1 MGSTPSA
8 AVAVISFGQHGVR
21 TPLLS
26 SLTAIPSNALTQGHR
41 QTAESKVTATRKTI
55 LEARQINKS
64 FGTLAVLKD
73 VSLNVAEGEIVSLI
87 GPSGSGK
94 TTFLR
99 CLALLEGISAGEIR
113 VNGSTVAG
121 AASTPGA
128 EPAAKFMRWDIGMVF
143 QQFNLWPHMTV
154 LQNVIE
160 APIRVRGVSRDAAIS
175 SAIEILNKV
184 GIADKRDA
192 YPAQLSGGQQQRVAI
207 SRALAMNPKVILF
220 DEPTSALDPEL
231 RHEVLAV
238 LKKLAEDGQTMI
250 VVTHEMGFARSVS
263 TRIAFLDGGRLVEE
277 GSSEEFFKSPKT
289 ERARQFLEMM
299 F

>member
-1 MGSTPSA
+1 M
-8 AVAVISFGQHGVR
+8 
-21 TPLLS
+21 
-26 SLTAIPSNALTQGHR
+26 ALAT
-41 QTAESKVTATRKTI
+41 SKTV
-55 LEARQINKS
+55 LEALHIKKC
-64 FGTLAVLKD
+64 FGVLSVLND
-73 VSLNVAEGEIVSLI
+73 VSLTVAEGEIVSLI

-99 CLALLEGISAGEIR
+99 CMALLEEISSGEIR
-113 VNGSTVAG
+113 VNGARVSG
-121 AASTPGA
+121 ADATRDSQ
-128 EPAAKFMRWDIGMVF
+128 AAKLIRRDIGMVF

-160 APIRVRGVSRDAAIS
+160 APMRVRKTPRDVATR
-175 SAIEILNKV
+175 SAIEILAKV
-184 GIADKRDA
+184 GIAEKRDA

-238 LKKLAEDGQTMI
+238 LRKLAEDGQTMV

-263 TRIAFLDGGRLVEE
+263 TRVAFLDAGKVVEE
-277 GSSEEFFKSPKT
+277 SESKEFFASPKT

>member
-1 MGSTPSA
+1 M
-8 AVAVISFGQHGVR
+8 
-21 TPLLS
+21 
-26 SLTAIPSNALTQGHR
+26 AL
-41 QTAESKVTATRKTI
+41 ATRKTI
-55 LEARQINKS
+55 LEALQIKKR
-64 FGTLAVLKD
+64 FGPLSVLND
-73 VSLNVAEGEIVSLI
+73 VSLTVAEGEIVSLI

-99 CLALLEGISAGEIR
+99 CMALLEEISSGEIR
-113 VNGSTVAG
+113 VNGARVAG
-121 AASTPGA
+121 GDTARESQQAAQLI
-128 EPAAKFMRWDIGMVF
+128 RRDIGMVF

-160 APIRVRGVSRDAAIS
+160 APMRVRGISRDVAIS
-175 SAIEILNKV
+175 SAIEILAKV
-184 GIADKRDA
+184 GIAEKRDA

-238 LKKLAEDGQTMI
+238 LRKLAEDGQTMV

-263 TRIAFLDGGRLVEE
+263 TRVAFLDGGKVVEE
-277 GSSEEFFKSPKT
+277 SESKEFFASPRT

>member
-1 MGSTPSA
+1 M
-8 AVAVISFGQHGVR
+8 
-21 TPLLS
+21 
-26 SLTAIPSNALTQGHR
+26 AL
-41 QTAESKVTATRKTI
+41 ATRKTI
-55 LEARQINKS
+55 LEALQIKKS
-64 FGTLAVLKD
+64 FGPLSVLND
-73 VSLNVAEGEIVSLI
+73 VSLAIAEGEIVSLI

-99 CLALLEGISAGEIR
+99 CLALLEDISSGEIR
-113 VNGSTVAG
+113 VNGAAVSG
-121 AASTPGA
+121 AAARDSQQ
-128 EPAAKFMRWDIGMVF
+128 AAKLIRRDIGMVF

-160 APIRVRGVSRDAAIS
+160 APMRVRGIPRDVAIS
-175 SAIEILNKV
+175 SAMEILAKV
-184 GIADKRDA
+184 GIAEKRGA

-207 SRALAMNPKVILF
+207 SRALAMNPKVVLF

-238 LKKLAEDGQTMI
+238 LRKLAEDGQTMV

-263 TRIAFLDGGRLVEE
+263 TRVAFLDGGKVVEE
-277 GSSEEFFKSPKT
+277 SESKEFFASPKT

>member
-1 MGSTPSA
+1 M
-8 AVAVISFGQHGVR
+8 V
-21 TPLLS
+21 L
-26 SLTAIPSNALTQGHR
+26 
-41 QTAESKVTATRKTI
+41 ATRRTI
-55 LEARQINKS
+55 LEALQIKKS
-64 FGTLAVLKD
+64 FGSLSVLND
-73 VSLNVAEGEIVSLI
+73 VSLTVAEGEIVSLI

-99 CLALLEGISAGEIR
+99 CMALLEEISSGEIR
-113 VNGSTVAG
+113 VNGTRVAG
-121 AASTPGA
+121 QDTARESQQ
-128 EPAAKFMRWDIGMVF
+128 AAKLIRRDIGMVF

-160 APIRVRGVSRDAAIS
+160 APMRVRGIPRDVAIS
-175 SAIEILNKV
+175 SAMEILAKV
-184 GIADKRDA
+184 GIADKRGA

-238 LKKLAEDGQTMI
+238 LRKLAEDGQTMV

-263 TRIAFLDGGRLVEE
+263 TRVVFLDAGKVVEE
-277 GSSEEFFKSPKT
+277 SESKEFFASPKT

>member
-1 MGSTPSA
+1 MSA
-8 AVAVISFGQHGVR
+8 F
-21 TPLLS
+21 
-26 SLTAIPSNALTQGHR
+26 
-41 QTAESKVTATRKTI
+41 RKTI
-55 LEARQINKS
+55 LEASHLKKS
-64 FGTLAVLKD
+64 FGALSVLND
-73 VSLNVAEGEIVSLI
+73 VSLNVEEGEIVSLI

-99 CLALLEGISAGEIR
+99 CLALLEEISSGEIR
-113 VNGSTVAG
+113 VNGTTVAG
-121 AASTPGA
+121 AASGSHSQ
-128 EPAAKFMRWDIGMVF
+128 AATKLMRWDIGMVF

-160 APIRVRGVSRDAAIS
+160 APIRVRGIPRDAAIS
-175 SAIEILNKV
+175 SALEILNKV
-184 GIADKRDA
+184 GIADKRDV

-238 LKKLAEDGQTMI
+238 LKKLAEEGQTMI

-263 TRIAFLDGGRLVEE
+263 TRIAFLDGGKLIEE
-277 GSSEEFFKSPKT
+277 GGSDEFFESPKT
-289 ERARQFLEMM
+289 ERAKQFLEMM

>member
-1 MGSTPSA
+1 MFAICWLPALTETPSNLA
-8 AVAVISFGQHGVR
+8 
-21 TPLLS
+21 
-26 SLTAIPSNALTQGHR
+26 HR
-41 QTAESKVTATRKTI
+41 AYRQKARNFIVLASRKII
-55 LEARQINKS
+55 LEARQIQKS
-64 FGTLAVLKD
+64 FGPLSVLSD

-99 CLALLEGISAGEIR
+99 CLALLEEISSGEIR
-113 VNGSTVAG
+113 VDGTTVAG
-121 AASTPGA
+121 AMSARQSQQ
-128 EPAAKFMRWDIGMVF
+128 AAKLMRWDIGMVF

-160 APIRVRGVSRDAAIS
+160 APIRVRGIARDAAVA
-175 SAIEILNKV
+175 SAIEILTKV
-184 GIADKRDA
+184 GISEKRDA

-207 SRALAMNPKVILF
+207 SRALAMSPKVILF

-238 LKKLAEDGQTMI
+238 LKKLAEEGQTMI
-250 VVTHEMGFARSVS
+250 VVTHEMGFAKSVS
-263 TRIAFLDGGRLVEE
+263 TRVAFLDGGKLVEQG
-277 GSSEEFFKSPKT
+277 GSDEFFGSPKT
-289 ERARQFLEMM
+289 ERAKQFLEMM

>member
-1 MGSTPSA
+1 M
-8 AVAVISFGQHGVR
+8 
-21 TPLLS
+21 
-26 SLTAIPSNALTQGHR
+26 AL
-41 QTAESKVTATRKTI
+41 ATRKTI
-55 LEARQINKS
+55 LEALQIKKS
-64 FGTLAVLKD
+64 FGPLSVLND
-73 VSLNVAEGEIVSLI
+73 VSLTVAEGEIVSLI

-99 CLALLEGISAGEIR
+99 CMALLEEISSGEIR
-113 VNGSTVAG
+113 VNGARVAG
-121 AASTPGA
+121 VDTARESQQ
-128 EPAAKFMRWDIGMVF
+128 AAKLIRRDIGMVF

-160 APIRVRGVSRDAAIS
+160 APMRVRGIPRDVAIP
-175 SAIEILNKV
+175 SAMEILAKV
-184 GIADKRDA
+184 GIAEKRNA

-238 LKKLAEDGQTMI
+238 LRKLAEDGQTMV

-263 TRIAFLDGGRLVEE
+263 TRIAFLDGGKLVEE
-277 GSSEEFFKSPKT
+277 NESKEFFASPKT

>member
-1 MGSTPSA
+1 MLAS
-8 AVAVISFGQHGVR
+8 
-21 TPLLS
+21 
-26 SLTAIPSNALTQGHR
+26 
-41 QTAESKVTATRKTI
+41 RKII
-55 LEARQINKS
+55 LEARQIRKS
-64 FGTLAVLKD
+64 FGPLSVLSD

-99 CLALLEGISAGEIR
+99 CLALLEEISSGEIR
-113 VNGSTVAG
+113 VDGTTVAG
-121 AASTPGA
+121 AMSAPQSQQ
-128 EPAAKFMRWDIGMVF
+128 AAKLMRWDIGMVF

-160 APIRVRGVSRDAAIS
+160 APIRVRGIARDAAVA
-175 SAIEILNKV
+175 SAIEILTKV
-184 GIADKRDA
+184 GISEKRDA

-207 SRALAMNPKVILF
+207 SRALAMSPKVILF

-238 LKKLAEDGQTMI
+238 LKKLAEEGQTMI
-250 VVTHEMGFARSVS
+250 VVTHEMGFAKSVS
-263 TRIAFLDGGRLVEE
+263 TRVAFLDGGKLVEQG
-277 GSSEEFFKSPKT
+277 GSDEFFGSPKT
-289 ERARQFLEMM
+289 ERAKQFLEMM

>member
-1 MGSTPSA
+1 M
-8 AVAVISFGQHGVR
+8 
-21 TPLLS
+21 
-26 SLTAIPSNALTQGHR
+26 AL
-41 QTAESKVTATRKTI
+41 ATRKTI
-55 LEARQINKS
+55 LEALQIKKN
-64 FGTLAVLKD
+64 FGPLSVLND
-73 VSLNVAEGEIVSLI
+73 VSLTVAEGEIVSLI

-99 CLALLEGISAGEIR
+99 CMALLEDISSGEIR
-113 VNGSTVAG
+113 VNGARVAG
-121 AASTPGA
+121 ADTARESQQ
-128 EPAAKFMRWDIGMVF
+128 AAKLIRRDIGMVF

-160 APIRVRGVSRDAAIS
+160 APMRVRGISRDVAIS
-175 SAIEILNKV
+175 SAIEILAKV
-184 GIADKRDA
+184 GIAEKRNA

-238 LKKLAEDGQTMI
+238 LRKLAEDGQTMV

-263 TRIAFLDGGRLVEE
+263 TRVAFLDGGKLVEE
-277 GSSEEFFKSPKT
+277 SESKEFFASPKT

>member
-1 MGSTPSA
+1 MLAS
-8 AVAVISFGQHGVR
+8 
-21 TPLLS
+21 
-26 SLTAIPSNALTQGHR
+26 
-41 QTAESKVTATRKTI
+41 RKTI
-55 LEARQINKS
+55 LEARQIKKS
-64 FGTLAVLKD
+64 FGSVSVLNG

-99 CLALLEGISAGEIR
+99 CLALLEEISSGEIR
-113 VNGSTVAG
+113 VNGATVAG
-121 AASTPGA
+121 AASA
-128 EPAAKFMRWDIGMVF
+128 RHSQQAAQLMRRDIGMVF

-160 APIRVRGVSRDAAIS
+160 APVRVRRVARDAAIA
-175 SAIEILNKV
+175 SAIEILTKV

-238 LKKLAEDGQTMI
+238 LKKLADEGQTMV

-263 TRIAFLDGGRLVEE
+263 TRVAFLDGGKVVEE
-277 GSSEEFFKSPKT
+277 GASSEFFASPKT
-289 ERARQFLEMM
+289 ERAKQFLEMM

>member
-1 MGSTPSA
+1 
-8 AVAVISFGQHGVR
+8 V
-21 TPLLS
+21 L
-26 SLTAIPSNALTQGHR
+26 
-41 QTAESKVTATRKTI
+41 ATRKTI
-55 LEARQINKS
+55 LEARQIKKS
-64 FGTLAVLKD
+64 FGALSVLND

-99 CLALLEGISAGEIR
+99 CLALLEDISSGEIR
-113 VNGSTVAG
+113 VNGAIVAG
-121 AASTPGA
+121 AASA
-128 EPAAKFMRWDIGMVF
+128 RHSQQAAKLMRRDIGMVF

-160 APIRVRGVSRDAAIS
+160 APIRVRGTSRDAAIA
-175 SAIEILNKV
+175 SAIEILTKV

-238 LKKLAEDGQTMI
+238 LKKLAEDGQTMV

-263 TRIAFLDGGRLVEE
+263 TRVAFLDGGKLVEE
-277 GSSEEFFKSPKT
+277 GGSEEFFSSPKS
-289 ERARQFLEMM
+289 ERAKQFLEMM

>member
-1 MGSTPSA
+1 LAIVPFNAETSRWKKTRDE
-8 AVAVISFGQHGVR
+8 AV
-21 TPLLS
+21 
-26 SLTAIPSNALTQGHR
+26 LTSR
-41 QTAESKVTATRKTI
+41 KVI
-55 LEARQINKS
+55 LEAHKIKKS
-64 FGTLAVLKD
+64 FGSLVVLD
-73 VSLNVAEGEIVSLI
+73 EVSLNVAEGEIVSLI

-99 CLALLEGISAGEIR
+99 CLALLENISSGDIR
-113 VNGSTVAG
+113 VNGATVRGVG
-121 AASTPGA
+121 AARYSRQ
-128 EPAAKFMRWDIGMVF
+128 AAKQMRRDIGMVF

-160 APIRVRGVSRDAAIS
+160 APVRVRGLSRDEAIE
-175 SAIEILNKV
+175 SAIEILAKV
-184 GIADKRDA
+184 GIADKRNA

-238 LKKLAEDGQTMI
+238 LKKLAEDGQTMV

-263 TRIAFLDGGRLVEE
+263 TRIAFLDGGKLIEE
-277 GSSEEFFKSPKT
+277 SESEEFFRFPKT
-289 ERARQFLEMM
+289 ERAKQFLEMM

>member
-1 MGSTPSA
+1 MSA
-8 AVAVISFGQHGVR
+8 
-21 TPLLS
+21 P
-26 SLTAIPSNALTQGHR
+26 
-41 QTAESKVTATRKTI
+41 RKKI
-55 LEARQINKS
+55 LEAREIKKS
-64 FGTLAVLKD
+64 FGALEVLNE
-73 VSLNVAEGEIVSLI
+73 VSLAVAEGEIVSLI

-94 TTFLR
+94 TTLLR
-99 CLALLEGISAGEIR
+99 CLALLEDISSGEIR
-113 VNGSTVAG
+113 INGAILAG
-121 AASTPGA
+121 ANSPRDSHRTV
-128 EPAAKFMRWDIGMVF
+128 KLMRRDIGMVF

-160 APIRVRGVSRDAAIS
+160 APMRVRRIAREAAVA
-175 SAIEILNKV
+175 SAMEILSKV

-238 LKKLAEDGQTMI
+238 LRKLAEDGQTMV
-250 VVTHEMGFARSVS
+250 VVTHEMGFARRVS
-263 TRIAFLDGGRLVEE
+263 TRVVFLEHGKLVEE
-277 GSSEEFFKSPKT
+277 NESETFFSSPKT

-299 F
+299 I

>member
-1 MGSTPSA
+1 MLAS
-8 AVAVISFGQHGVR
+8 
-21 TPLLS
+21 
-26 SLTAIPSNALTQGHR
+26 
-41 QTAESKVTATRKTI
+41 RKTI
-55 LEARQINKS
+55 LEAHRISKS
-64 FGTLAVLKD
+64 FGPLSVLND

-99 CLALLEGISAGEIR
+99 CLALLEDISFGEIR
-113 VNGSTVAG
+113 VNGTTVAG
-121 AASTPGA
+121 AASA
-128 EPAAKFMRWDIGMVF
+128 RRAQQAAKLMRWDIGMVF

-154 LQNVIE
+154 LQNVVE
-160 APIRVRGVSRDAAIS
+160 APIRVRGVARDAAIA
-175 SAIEILNKV
+175 SAIEILAKV
-184 GIADKRDA
+184 GIANKRDA

-238 LKKLAEDGQTMI
+238 LKKLAEDGQTMV
-250 VVTHEMGFARSVS
+250 VVTHEMGFAKSVS
-263 TRIAFLDGGRLVEE
+263 TRIAFLDGGKLVEE
-277 GSSEEFFKSPKT
+277 GGSDEFFDSPKT

-299 F
+299 Y

>member
-1 MGSTPSA
+1 MLA
-8 AVAVISFGQHGVR
+8 
-21 TPLLS
+21 
-26 SLTAIPSNALTQGHR
+26 
-41 QTAESKVTATRKTI
+41 SKKII
-55 LEARQINKS
+55 LEARQIKKS
-64 FGTLAVLKD
+64 FGQLSVLKD
-73 VSLNVAEGEIVSLI
+73 VSLTVAEGEIVSLI

-99 CLALLEGISAGEIR
+99 CLALLEDISAGEIC
-113 VNGSTVAG
+113 VNGATVAQAG
-121 AASTPGA
+121 LARKSQQAAA
-128 EPAAKFMRWDIGMVF
+128 LMRRDIGMVF

-160 APIRVRGVSRDAAIS
+160 APIRVRGVPRDAAIA
-175 SAIEILNKV
+175 SAIEILTKV
-184 GIADKRDA
+184 GIANKRDA

-238 LKKLAEDGQTMI
+238 LKKLAEDGQTMV

-263 TRIAFLDGGRLVEE
+263 TRIAFLDGGTLVEE
-277 GSSEEFFKSPKT
+277 GGSEEFFRSPKT
-289 ERARQFLEMM
+289 DRAKQFLEMM

>member
-1 MGSTPSA
+1 MSA
-8 AVAVISFGQHGVR
+8 F
-21 TPLLS
+21 
-26 SLTAIPSNALTQGHR
+26 
-41 QTAESKVTATRKTI
+41 RKTI
-55 LEARQINKS
+55 LEASHIKKS
-64 FGTLAVLKD
+64 FGALSVLND
-73 VSLNVAEGEIVSLI
+73 VSLNVEEGEIVSLI

-99 CLALLEGISAGEIR
+99 CLALLEEISSGEIR
-113 VNGSTVAG
+113 VNGTTVAG
-121 AASTPGA
+121 AASGSHSQ
-128 EPAAKFMRWDIGMVF
+128 AATKLMRWDIGMVF

-160 APIRVRGVSRDAAIS
+160 APIRVRGIPRDAAIS
-175 SAIEILNKV
+175 SALEILNKV
-184 GIADKRDA
+184 GIASKRDV

-238 LKKLAEDGQTMI
+238 LKKLAEEGQTMI

-263 TRIAFLDGGRLVEE
+263 TRIAFLDGGKLIEE
-277 GSSEEFFKSPKT
+277 GGSDEFFESPKT
-289 ERARQFLEMM
+289 ERAKQFLEMM

>member
-1 MGSTPSA
+1 MLAS
-8 AVAVISFGQHGVR
+8 
-21 TPLLS
+21 
-26 SLTAIPSNALTQGHR
+26 
-41 QTAESKVTATRKTI
+41 RKTI
-55 LEARQINKS
+55 LEARQIKKS
-64 FGTLAVLKD
+64 FGSLSVLDD

-99 CLALLEGISAGEIR
+99 CLALLEEISSGEIR
-113 VNGSTVAG
+113 VHGATVAG
-121 AASTPGA
+121 AASVRHSQQ
-128 EPAAKFMRWDIGMVF
+128 AAKLMRRDIGMVF

-160 APIRVRGVSRDAAIS
+160 APIRVRATSRDAAIA
-175 SAIEILNKV
+175 SAIEILTKV

-238 LKKLAEDGQTMI
+238 LKKLAEDGQTMV

-263 TRIAFLDGGRLVEE
+263 TRVAFLDGGKLVEE
-277 GSSEEFFKSPKT
+277 GGSEEFFRSPKT
-289 ERARQFLEMM
+289 ERAKQFLEMM

>member
-1 MGSTPSA
+1 MSA
-8 AVAVISFGQHGVR
+8 S
-21 TPLLS
+21 
-26 SLTAIPSNALTQGHR
+26 
-41 QTAESKVTATRKTI
+41 RKTI
-55 LEARQINKS
+55 LEARQIRKS
-64 FGTLAVLKD
+64 FGPLSVLSD

-99 CLALLEGISAGEIR
+99 CLALLEEISSGEIR
-113 VNGSTVAG
+113 VNGTAVAG
-121 AASTPGA
+121 TSSDRHSQQT
-128 EPAAKFMRWDIGMVF
+128 AKLMRGDIGMVF

-160 APIRVRGVSRDAAIS
+160 APIRVRGVARDAAVA
-175 SAIEILNKV
+175 SALEILAKV
-184 GIADKRDA
+184 GIANKRDA

-263 TRIAFLDGGRLVEE
+263 TRIAFLDGGKLVEE
-277 GSSEEFFKSPKT
+277 GGSDEFFDSPKT

-299 F
+299 Y

>member
-1 MGSTPSA
+1 MSA
-8 AVAVISFGQHGVR
+8 
-21 TPLLS
+21 P
-26 SLTAIPSNALTQGHR
+26 
-41 QTAESKVTATRKTI
+41 RKKI
-55 LEARQINKS
+55 LEAREIKKS
-64 FGTLAVLKD
+64 FGALKVLNE
-73 VSLNVAEGEIVSLI
+73 VSLAVAEGEIVSLI

-94 TTFLR
+94 TTLLR
-99 CLALLEGISAGEIR
+99 CLALLEDISSGEIR
-113 VNGSTVAG
+113 VNGATLAG
-121 AASTPGA
+121 ANSTRDSHRA
-128 EPAAKFMRWDIGMVF
+128 VKLMRRDIGMVF

-160 APIRVRGVSRDAAIS
+160 APMRVRGIAREAAVA
-175 SAIEILNKV
+175 SAMEILSKV

-238 LKKLAEDGQTMI
+238 LRKLAEDGQTMV
-250 VVTHEMGFARSVS
+250 VVTHEMGFARKVS
-263 TRIAFLDGGRLVEE
+263 TRVVFLEHGKLVEE
-277 GSSEEFFKSPKT
+277 NESEAFFSSPKT

-299 F
+299 I

>member
-1 MGSTPSA
+1 M
-8 AVAVISFGQHGVR
+8 V
-21 TPLLS
+21 L
-26 SLTAIPSNALTQGHR
+26 
-41 QTAESKVTATRKTI
+41 ATRKTI
-55 LEARQINKS
+55 LEALQIKKS
-64 FGTLAVLKD
+64 FGPLSVLND
-73 VSLNVAEGEIVSLI
+73 VSLTVAEGEIVSLI

-99 CLALLEGISAGEIR
+99 CMALLEEISSGEIR
-113 VNGSTVAG
+113 VNGARVAG
-121 AASTPGA
+121 ADTARESQL
-128 EPAAKFMRWDIGMVF
+128 AAKLIRRDIGMVF

-160 APIRVRGVSRDAAIS
+160 APMRVRGIPRDVAIP
-175 SAIEILNKV
+175 SAMEILAKV
-184 GIADKRDA
+184 GIAEKRDA

-238 LKKLAEDGQTMI
+238 LRKLAEDGQTMV

-263 TRIAFLDGGRLVEE
+263 TRVAFLDGGKLVEE
-277 GSSEEFFKSPKT
+277 SESKEFFASPKT

>member
-1 MGSTPSA
+1 M
-8 AVAVISFGQHGVR
+8 
-21 TPLLS
+21 
-26 SLTAIPSNALTQGHR
+26 AL
-41 QTAESKVTATRKTI
+41 ATRKTI
-55 LEARQINKS
+55 LEALQIKKS
-64 FGTLAVLKD
+64 FGPLSVLND
-73 VSLNVAEGEIVSLI
+73 VSLTVAEGEIVSLI

-99 CLALLEGISAGEIR
+99 CMALLEEISSGEIR
-113 VNGSTVAG
+113 VNGARVAG
-121 AASTPGA
+121 VDTARESQQ
-128 EPAAKFMRWDIGMVF
+128 AAKLIRRDIGMVF

-160 APIRVRGVSRDAAIS
+160 APMRVRGIPRDVAIP
-175 SAIEILNKV
+175 SAMEILAKV
-184 GIADKRDA
+184 GIAEKRDA

-238 LKKLAEDGQTMI
+238 LRKLAEDGQTMV

-263 TRIAFLDGGRLVEE
+263 TRIAFLDGGKLVEE
-277 GSSEEFFKSPKT
+277 NESKEFFASPKT

>member
-1 MGSTPSA
+1 VLAS
-8 AVAVISFGQHGVR
+8 
-21 TPLLS
+21 
-26 SLTAIPSNALTQGHR
+26 
-41 QTAESKVTATRKTI
+41 RKII
-55 LEARQINKS
+55 LEARQIQKS
-64 FGTLAVLKD
+64 FGPLSVLSD

-99 CLALLEGISAGEIR
+99 CLALLEEISSGEIR
-113 VNGSTVAG
+113 VDGTTVAG
-121 AASTPGA
+121 AMSAPQSQQ
-128 EPAAKFMRWDIGMVF
+128 AAKLMRWDIGMVF

-160 APIRVRGVSRDAAIS
+160 APIRVRGIARDAAVA
-175 SAIEILNKV
+175 SAIEILTKV
-184 GIADKRDA
+184 GIAEKRDA

-207 SRALAMNPKVILF
+207 SRALAMSPKVILF

-238 LKKLAEDGQTMI
+238 LKKLAEEGQTMI
-250 VVTHEMGFARSVS
+250 VVTHEMGFAKSVS
-263 TRIAFLDGGRLVEE
+263 TRVAFLDGGKLVEQG
-277 GSSEEFFKSPKT
+277 GSDEFFGSPKT
-289 ERARQFLEMM
+289 ERAKQFLEMM

>member
-1 MGSTPSA
+1 M
-8 AVAVISFGQHGVR
+8 
-21 TPLLS
+21 
-26 SLTAIPSNALTQGHR
+26 
-41 QTAESKVTATRKTI
+41 
-55 LEARQINKS
+55 LEASHIKKS
-64 FGTLAVLKD
+64 FGALSVLND
-73 VSLNVAEGEIVSLI
+73 VSLNVEEGEIVSLI

-99 CLALLEGISAGEIR
+99 CLALLEEISSGEIR
-113 VNGSTVAG
+113 VNGTTVAG
-121 AASTPGA
+121 AASGSHSQ
-128 EPAAKFMRWDIGMVF
+128 AATKLMRWDIGMVF

-160 APIRVRGVSRDAAIS
+160 APIRVRGIPRDAAIS
-175 SAIEILNKV
+175 SALEILNKV
-184 GIADKRDA
+184 GIASKRDV

-238 LKKLAEDGQTMI
+238 LKKLAEEGQTMI

-263 TRIAFLDGGRLVEE
+263 TRIAFLDGGKLIEE
-277 GSSEEFFKSPKT
+277 GGSDEFFESPKT
-289 ERARQFLEMM
+289 ERAKQFLEMM

>member
-1 MGSTPSA
+1 MLAS
-8 AVAVISFGQHGVR
+8 
-21 TPLLS
+21 
-26 SLTAIPSNALTQGHR
+26 
-41 QTAESKVTATRKTI
+41 RKTI
-55 LEARQINKS
+55 LEARQVKKS
-64 FGTLAVLKD
+64 FGPLSVLNGI
-73 VSLNVAEGEIVSLI
+73 SLNVAEGEIVSLI

-94 TTFLR
+94 TTLLR
-99 CLALLEGISAGEIR
+99 CLALLEEISSGEIR
-113 VNGSTVAG
+113 VNGTTVAG
-121 AASTPGA
+121 AASAGHSQSTD
-128 EPAAKFMRWDIGMVF
+128 KLMSWDIGMVF

-160 APIRVRGVSRDAAIS
+160 APIRVRGVARGAAIA
-175 SAIEILNKV
+175 SAIQILTKV

-238 LKKLAEDGQTMI
+238 LKRLADEGQTMI

-263 TRIAFLDGGRLVEE
+263 TRVAFLDGGKLVEE
-277 GSSEEFFKSPKT
+277 GASDEFFGSPRT
-289 ERARQFLEMM
+289 DRAKQFLEMM

>member
-1 MGSTPSA
+1 
-8 AVAVISFGQHGVR
+8 V
-21 TPLLS
+21 L
-26 SLTAIPSNALTQGHR
+26 
-41 QTAESKVTATRKTI
+41 ESKKII
-55 LEARQINKS
+55 LEALHIKKS
-64 FGTLAVLKD
+64 FGSLSVLND

-99 CLALLEGISAGEIR
+99 CLALLEQISAGEIL
-113 VNGSTVAG
+113 VDGATVAG
-121 AASTPGA
+121 IGTGQAQQT
-128 EPAAKFMRWDIGMVF
+128 AKLKRWDIGMVF

-160 APIRVRGVSRDAAIS
+160 APVRVRGVKKDVAIAA
-175 SAIEILNKV
+175 AMQILANV
-184 GIADKRDA
+184 GIADKRDV

-238 LKKLAEDGQTMI
+238 LKKLAQEGQTML

-263 TRIAFLDGGRLVEE
+263 TRIAFLDGGKLVEQ
-277 GSSEEFFKSPKT
+277 GKSDEFFASPKT
-289 ERARQFLEMM
+289 ERAKQFLEMM

>member
-1 MGSTPSA
+1 MVSA
-8 AVAVISFGQHGVR
+8 VR
-21 TPLLS
+21 K
-26 SLTAIPSNALTQGHR
+26 A
-41 QTAESKVTATRKTI
+41 I
-55 LEARQINKS
+55 LEALQIRKS
-64 FGTLAVLKD
+64 FGPLSVLDD
-73 VSLNVAEGEIVSLI
+73 VSLSVAEGEIVSLI

-99 CLALLEGISAGEIR
+99 CLALLEEISAGEIR
-113 VNGSTVAG
+113 VNGTTVAG
-121 AASTPGA
+121 SDAARNSQ
-128 EPAAKFMRWDIGMVF
+128 AAKLIRRDIGMVF

-160 APIRVRGVSRDAAIS
+160 APMRVRGISRDVATA
-175 SAIEILNKV
+175 SAIEILAKV
-184 GIADKRDA
+184 GIAAKRDV

-238 LKKLAEDGQTMI
+238 LRKLADDGQTMV
-250 VVTHEMGFARSVS
+250 VVTHEMGFARNVS
-263 TRIAFLDGGRLVEE
+263 TRIAFLDGGKLVEE
-277 GSSEEFFKSPKT
+277 SESEQFFKSPRT
-289 ERARQFLEMM
+289 ERAKQFLEMM